1 MAYFKA
7 IGLFLVFLFCSCDT
21 PSISDPTN
29 TTVTNNKP
37 PNIIYILADDLG
49 YGDLSCYGQ
58 QKFATPNIDRLAKEG
73 MLFTQ
78 HYSGSTVCAPSR
90 SALMTG
96 QHTGHTYIRGNKEV
110 RPEGQHPLPDSI
122 QTMAETLQ
130 KAGYATG
137 AFGKWGL
144 GYPNSSGD
152 PTKQGF
158 DTFYGYNC
166 QRVGH
171 HYYPHFLR
179 SNLDSIPLEKNK
191 GTATGTYAPIL
202 IHEKTLAFIED
213 HKDQPFFL
221 FVPSIIPHAE
231 LAAPEKYM
239 EKYRGKFLPEK
250 QYKGSDDPNHP
261 HFRNGPYQSQT
272 ECHASFVAMI
282 DLLDEQVGEI
292 MKKVDDLGLAE
303 NTLIIFTSDNGPHQ
317 EGGADPDYFDSN
329 GPLKGYKR
337 DLYEGGI
344 RVPMITKWA
353 GKIKAGSV
361 SNHISAF
368 WDVFPTMAD
377 VVNIS
382 PPKNIDGISF
392 LPELLGNGDKQPQHE
407 YLYWEFHERG
417 GRIAIRKGDWKGVRY
432 EVLKNPNSP
441 LELYNLKNDI
451 GETTNLSTQ
460 HPAIVEEMEAI
471 LANVRT
477 PSEVFTFRSH
487 GYLQD
492 KK

>member
-1 MAYFKA
+1 MNYYKLL
-7 IGLFLVFLFCSCDT
+7 GLILLSLLISCEPNT
-21 PSISDPTN
+21 VPSDTN
-29 TTVTNNKP
+29 TAAKKSKQ

-58 QKFATPNIDRLAKEG
+58 KKFATPNIDRLAKEG

-110 RPEGQHPLPDSI
+110 KPEGQHPMPDSI
-122 QTMAETLQ
+122 QTIAETL
-130 KAGYATG
+130 KAAGYATG

-166 QRVGH
+166 QRYGH

-191 GTATGTYAPIL
+191 GTAKGTYAPTL
-202 IHEKTLAFIED
+202 IHEKTLAFIEEN
-213 HKDQPFFL
+213 KDQPFFL

-239 EKYRGKFLPEK
+239 QQYRGKFLPEK
-250 QYKGSDDPNHP
+250 EYKGTDDPNHKN
-261 HFRNGPYQSQT
+261 FRSGPYQSQV
-272 ECHASFVAMI
+272 ESHAAFAAMI
-282 DLLDEQVGEI
+282 ALLDEQVGEI
-292 MKKVDDLGLAE
+292 MTKVEDLGLTE
-303 NTLIIFTSDNGPHQ
+303 NTLVIFTSDNGPHK
-317 EGGADPDYFDSN
+317 EAGADPVYFNSN
-329 GPLKGYKR
+329 GPLKGFKR

-344 RVPMITKWA
+344 RVPMIAKWPA
-353 GKIKAGSV
+353 KIEASTV
-361 SNHISAF
+361 SNHVSAF
-368 WDVFPTMAD
+368 WDIFPTLAEI
-377 VVNIS
+377 VGSSS
-382 PPKNIDGISF
+382 PTNIDGISF
-392 LPELLGNGDKQPQHE
+392 LQELLNKSTEQEQHE

-432 EVLKNPNSP
+432 DVLKNPTSP
-441 LELYNLKNDI
+441 LELYNLKTDI
-451 GETTNLSTQ
+451 GETTNVSAQ
-460 HPAIVEEMEAI
+460 HPEIIQEMETI
-471 LANVRT
+471 LARVRT
-477 PSEVFTFRSH
+477 PSEVFTFSSN
-487 GYLQD
+487 GYLQG

>member
-1 MAYFKA
+1 MDYFKLL
-7 IGLFLVFLFCSCDT
+7 GLFAIVFLGACETTIVSNQ
-21 PSISDPTN
+21 PN
-29 TTVTNNKP
+29 TDAQKTKQ

-58 QKFATPNIDRLAKEG
+58 KKFSTPNIDRLAKEG

-110 RPEGQHPLPDSI
+110 RPEGQHPMPDSI
-122 QTMAETLQ
+122 QTIAETLK

-144 GYPNSSGD
+144 GFPNSSGD

-171 HYYPHFLR
+171 HYYPNFLR

-191 GTATGTYAPIL
+191 GMGTGTYAPNL
-202 IHEKTLAFIED
+202 IHEKTLAFIETN
-213 HKDQPFFL
+213 KDNPFFL

-239 EKYRGKFLPEK
+239 KKYRGKFLPEK
-250 QYKGSDDPNHP
+250 QYKGTDDPNHK
-261 HFRNGPYQSQT
+261 HFRNGPYQSQS
-272 ECHASFVAMI
+272 ECHAAFVAMI

-292 MKKVDDLGLAE
+292 MQKVEDLGLAE

-317 EGGADPDYFDSN
+317 EGGADPEYFDSN
-329 GPLKGYKR
+329 GPLKGFKR

-344 RVPMITKWA
+344 RVPMIARWI
-353 GKIKAGSV
+353 GEIQAGSL
-361 SNHISAF
+361 SNHVSAF
-368 WDVFPTMAD
+368 WDIFPTIAD
-377 VVNIS
+377 IAKVS
-382 PPKNIDGISF
+382 PPENMDGISF
-392 LPELLGNGDKQPQHE
+392 LPALLSQSDKQEQHE

-417 GRIAIRKGDWKGVRY
+417 GRIAIRKRDWKGVRY
-432 EVLKNPNSP
+432 DVLKNPNSP
-441 LELYNLKNDI
+441 LELYNLKTDI
-451 GETTNLSTQ
+451 GETTNLSAQ
-460 HPAIVEEMEAI
+460 HPEIVQEMETI

-477 PSEVFTFRSH
+477 SSEVFTFGSV
-487 GYLQD
+487 GYLQG
-492 KK
+492 K

>member
-1 MAYFKA
+1 MDNYKLLGF
-7 IGLFLVFLFCSCDT
+7 FLVFLIYGCGQNT
-21 PSISDPTN
+21 ASINANSTK
-29 TTVTNNKP
+29 TKQ

-58 QKFATPNIDRLAKEG
+58 KKFKTPNIDRLAKEG

-122 QTMAETLQ
+122 QTMAETL
-130 KAGYATG
+130 KEAGYVTG

-144 GYPNSSGD
+144 GFPHSTGD

-191 GTATGTYAPIL
+191 GTATGTYAPNL
-202 IHEKTLAFIED
+202 IHEKTLVFIETN
-213 HKDQPFFL
+213 KDQPFFL

-231 LAAPEKYM
+231 LAAPEQYIK
-239 EKYRGKFLPEK
+239 KNRGKYLPEK
-250 QYKGSDDPNHP
+250 KYAGTDDPNHKD
-261 HFRNGPYQSQT
+261 FRNGPYQSQE
-272 ECHASFVAMI
+272 ECHAAFVAMI
-282 DLLDEQVGEI
+282 DLLDEQVGDI
-292 MKKVDDLGLAE
+292 MKKVEDLGLAD
-303 NTLIIFTSDNGPHQ
+303 NTLIIFTSDNGPHK

-344 RVPMITKWA
+344 RVPMIAKWT

-368 WDVFPTMAD
+368 WDIFPTLAELVD
-377 VVNIS
+377 IT
-382 PPKNIDGISF
+382 PPTNMDGISF
-392 LPELLGNGDKQPQHE
+392 LPELLSKEETQQQHKF
-407 YLYWEFHERG
+407 LYWEFHERG
-417 GRIAIRKGDWKGVRY
+417 GRIAIRQGDWKGVRY
-432 EVLKNPNSP
+432 EVLKNPASP
-441 LELYNLKNDI
+441 LELYNLKSDI
-451 GETTNLSTQ
+451 GETNNLNQQ
-460 HPAIVEEMEAI
+460 HPDIVREMEAM
-471 LANVRT
+471 LSTVRT
-477 PSEVFTFRSH
+477 PSEVFTFSSN
-487 GYLQD
+487 GYLQG
-492 KK
+492 K